1 MVTMSR
7 KATFRYRFLVGSRVV
22 HTGITTDLQRRQR
35 EHQRR
40 WPGGRIEPI
49 GEPTTHADAWEWER
63 RQAGGATSAHA
74 T

>member
-1 MVTMSR
+1 MVAASH

-22 HTGITTDLQRRQR
+22 HRGITTDLKRRER

-49 GEPTTHADAWEWER
+49 GEPTSHAEAWDWER
-63 RQAGGATSAHA
+63 QQAGGTSAHA
-74 T
+74 G